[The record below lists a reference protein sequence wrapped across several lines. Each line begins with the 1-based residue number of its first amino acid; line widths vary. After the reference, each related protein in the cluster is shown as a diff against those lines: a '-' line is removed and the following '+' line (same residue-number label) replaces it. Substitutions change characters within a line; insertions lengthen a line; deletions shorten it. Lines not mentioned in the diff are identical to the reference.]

1 MKKTILALSVL
12 LIVFAGF
19 LFPNMSSAN
28 AQAEQ
33 VPEDVLRI
41 TEYETEEGTFKEVRN
56 LQEYR
61 QLLSEQGLS
70 DYEVSVR
77 MLKASGYTQEQIDEM
92 PEEAILQNLDV
103 KDSRLQL
110 TQAEPETPMTRAAA
124 SVVQG
129 LNLAISYRTIE
140 LSKYVDGRDPK
151 DFLLLSA
158 HFDWSGATDG
168 MPAFRSN
175 DFLAIY
181 NYPNGQ
187 EGVSFDIN
195 SIPPHQS
202 FPSYEVFSGRCK
214 NSSGGTVT
222 LEGGVVQYA
231 QDYSIRIAAFKIPT
245 GNAYKDV
252 SGYYQVLGEIDPT
265 VQALQRFRVVYGHS
279 YQTMEVSY
287 SVSVGASVSTSGFG
301 ISGGISK
308 QFTPTTK
315 IDSSTYRSL
324 NYIYTPNTL
333 DGIYT
338 IQNVSSSRPMEVLG
352 NNTATVTQAATAFN
366 KNLAS
371 HRQNSAWQ
379 FDVFPVTTSDG
390 LAFTIKSVATWRYLS
405 TFANGERGL
414 RTSYSASRFY
424 IQGNQYGEQEPCFEI
439 IPTYDETKVLTA
451 QGIQPLIYLA
461 EISGNYNTSD
471 WFFIP
476 VADEDVG
483 TKQTSYDPLSND
495 VYKLKNVGTGKYV
508 EIPDYNANR
517 EVYAT
522 MATASSQ
529 KTCQEFRLR
538 ISSGAVQFCPNHMI
552 YHRLDVED
560 GSSAAGTKVWQ
571 YSANNTD
578 AQKFLV
584 QPEKLVNGVMRF
596 RIYTFSSGLS
606 GVLQANTS
614 DVTQE
619 TYSASKTNQLWELV
633 YQYTPEIDMETS
645 SYFTFRNV
653 KSGHFLDVRNNGTQ
667 NGTDILQ
674 YNFKAG
680 NNQQWQIEH
689 LGDGLQIIKTRLNT
703 NCVLDIDR
711 SKNRNGTKVQLWTY
725 EGNKN
730 QKFKIVQRY
739 RGQYIIYANTS
750 NFTKGLSVKDGS
762 MDSGA
767 IVHQWEYT
775 GTREL
780 WTVNKFTTSVY
791 LYDCSYIRKLTIGI
805 NGAQAV
811 YFYPPKTGSYTIETV
826 GEIDTTVKLYD
837 SNGTLLTTKTS
848 NAGLGNNEKFSFN
861 LTAGKKYTI
870 EVRNE
875 RTENKTYAGLLIY

>member
-1 MKKTILALSVL
+1 MKKTVLALSIF
-12 LIVFAGF
+12 LILFVGF
-19 LFPNMSSAN
+19 FFPNMSGAN

-41 TEYETEEGTFKEVRN
+41 SEYETEEGTFKEVRN

-70 DYEVSVR
+70 DHEVSVR
-77 MLKASGYTQEQIDEM
+77 MLKVSGYTQEQIDAM
-92 PEEAILQNLDV
+92 PEDAVLQNLDV
-103 KDSRLQL
+103 KESRLQL
-110 TQAEPETPMTRAAA
+110 TQTEPEPPMTRAAA

-140 LSKYVDGRDPK
+140 LSRYADGRDPE
-151 DFLLLSA
+151 DFLLISA
-158 HFDWSGATDG
+158 HFDWAGATNG

-195 SIPPHQS
+195 SIPPNPS
-202 FPSYEVFSGRCK
+202 FKSYEVFSGRCK
-214 NSSGGTVT
+214 NASGGIVT

-231 QDYSIRIAAFKIPT
+231 QDYSIRIAAFNIPV
-245 GNAYKDV
+245 GSMYKDV
-252 SGYYQVLGEIDPT
+252 SGYYQVLGEINPA
-265 VQALQRFRVVYGHS
+265 VQSLQRFRVVYGHS

-287 SVSVGASVSTSGFG
+287 SASVGASVSTSGFG

-315 IDSSTYRSL
+315 IDSSTYRAL

-338 IQNVSSSRPMEVLG
+338 IQNVSSSLPMEVLG
-352 NNTATVTQAATAFN
+352 SNTAMVTQAATAFN
-366 KNLAS
+366 KTLAS

-390 LAFTIKSVATWRYLS
+390 LAFTIKSIATGRYLS
-405 TFANGERGL
+405 TFADGENGL
-414 RTSYSASRFY
+414 RTSYSSSRFY
-424 IQGNQYGEQEPCFEI
+424 IQGNQYGEQQPCFEI
-439 IPTYDETKVLTA
+439 IPTYDETKVLTG
-451 QGIQPLIYLA
+451 QGLKPLIYLA
-461 EISGNYNTSD
+461 EISSNYNTSD

-476 VADEDVG
+476 VEDEDVG
-483 TKQTSYDPLSND
+483 TRQTSYDPVNNG
-495 VYKLKNVGTGKYV
+495 VYKLKNVGTGKYL
-508 EIPDYNANR
+508 EIPDYNPN
-517 EVYAT
+517 EKVYAA
-522 MATASSQ
+522 MASAST
-529 KTCQEFRLR
+529 KTSQEFRLR
-538 ISSGAVQFCPNHMI
+538 IGVGVVQICPNHMI

-560 GSSAAGTKVWQ
+560 DSSASGTKVWQ
-571 YSANNTD
+571 YGKNNTD
-578 AQKFLV
+578 AQKFVV

-596 RIYTFSSGLS
+596 RIYTFSSGLN
-606 GVLQANTS
+606 GVLQANAS

-619 TYSASKTNQLWELV
+619 TYSASKTSQLWELV
-633 YQYTPEIDMETS
+633 YQYTPEIDLETS

-653 KSGHFLDVRNNGTQ
+653 KSGHFLDVRNNGTK

-674 YNFKAG
+674 YDFKAG

-689 LGDGLQIIKTRLNT
+689 IGNGLLIIKTRLNT

-711 SKNRNGTKVQLWTY
+711 SKNNNGTKVQLWNY

-739 RGQYIIYANTS
+739 RGEYVIYANTS
-750 NFTKGLSVKDGS
+750 NFTKCLSVKDGS
-762 MDSGA
+762 LNSGE

-775 GTREL
+775 GSRER
-780 WTVNKFTTSVY
+780 WTVNKITTSAS
-791 LYDCSYIRKLTIGI
+791 LYNCSYIKKITNEGGETDTI
-805 NGAQAV
+805 
-811 YFYPPKTGSYTIETV
+811 YFTPSKTGSYTIETV
-826 GEIDTTVKLYD
+826 GEKNTKVLLYD
-837 SNGTLLTTKTS
+837 NAGTLLGTMNS
-848 NAGLGNNEKFSFN
+848 NAGVGYNEKGTYT
-861 LTAGKKYTI
+861 LTAGKQYRI
-870 EVRNE
+870 LVSYVGSQESGVS
-875 RTENKTYAGLLIY
+875 GLLIS